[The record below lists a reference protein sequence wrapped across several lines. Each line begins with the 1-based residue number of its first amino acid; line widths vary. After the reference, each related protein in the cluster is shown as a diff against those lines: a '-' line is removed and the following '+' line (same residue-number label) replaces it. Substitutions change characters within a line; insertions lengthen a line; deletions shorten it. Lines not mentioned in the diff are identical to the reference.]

1 MSWYEAQNFCNSSNS
16 HLVEIMNQKQ
26 FQYIRDKAYE
36 FERETN
42 KKRDWWIG
50 LTDRNSEGVWY
61 WEHSGTSATFT
72 SFGPTKPNGPNNPDR
87 TRNCVQLWRNRQYY
101 MDDTECNDADVNYPI
116 CQIKL

>member
-26 FQYIRDKAYE
+26 LQYIRDKAYE

-50 LTDRNSEGVWY
+50 STDRNSEGVWY
-61 WEHSGTSATFT
+61 LEHSEIADPI
-72 SFGPTKPNGPNNPDR
+72 GPENPDGSGD
-87 TRNCVQLWRNRQYY
+87 CVQLWRNNGYK